1 MMPKP
6 RWTNSSL
13 MSPEDDVIPGFGHH
27 LGDAGTHGAGAHY
40 YDLLHIVAPAATS

>member
-13 MSPEDDVIPGFGHH
+13 MSPEDDVVPGFGHH

-40 YDLLHIVAPAATS
+40 YDFLDHASAATS